1 MRQEPDAAAHSA
13 KDPPRRSRTARSRG
27 AFRLDGARG
36 EGVHTLR
43 GMHHVILVPGFFGF
57 GRFGELTYFNGVRA
71 ALERSFTHLGLTV
84 NVIEVETLPTAS
96 IRWRAARV
104 LETLV
109 RVTEAHDGP
118 VHLVGHSTGGLDARL
133 AIAPTASLPTEA
145 KLRDYA
151 RVQTVVSVCCPHFGT
166 PLATY
171 FTRPW
176 GRLQFRVAA
185 RYLIFMLQRGRLPLA
200 LLLRVGRWL
209 VRARDPFKKRLGT
222 FDELYAKLLNDLS
235 DERRLELVQ
244 FLRAISSDDALLF
257 QLTPAGCDLLN
268 ACTAEPAVRYG
279 SVVARAKPPTFRIW
293 VRASWDL
300 YAQVMYPLYALFH
313 RICRRGE
320 RQLIPAPAGPQ
331 REKLLALSGKLP
343 APTDSDGVVP
353 TDSQIWGSLVHSAEA
368 DHLDVV
374 GQYGFR
380 EGATWSGD
388 WLPSY
393 SGFTREHFEALWSD
407 VARFIA
413 GGSQTADATHERQAD
428 AQRTSGDTEARPGGD
443 EAAR

>member
-1 MRQEPDAAAHSA
+1 MQQ
-13 KDPPRRSRTARSRG
+13 
-27 AFRLDGARG
+27 
-36 EGVHTLR
+36 
-43 GMHHVILVPGFFGF
+43 HHVILVPGFFGF

-71 ALERSFTHLGLTV
+71 ALEQSFARLGLAV
-84 NVIEVETLPTAS
+84 SVIEVETLPTAS

-109 RVTEAHDGP
+109 RVTAAHAGP
-118 VHLVGHSTGGLDARL
+118 VHLIGHSTGGLDARL

-145 KLRDYA
+145 KLLDYG
-151 RVQTVVSVCCPHFGT
+151 RVQTLVTVCCPHFGT

-176 GRLQFRVAA
+176 GRFQLRVAA

-200 LLLRVGRWL
+200 LFLRVGRWL

-244 FLRAISSDDALLF
+244 FLRAVSTDDALLF

-268 ACTAEPAVRYG
+268 ACTAEPNVRYG
-279 SVVARAKPPTFRIW
+279 SVVARARPPSFGTWI
-293 VRASWDL
+293 RASWDL
-300 YAQVMYPLYALFH
+300 YAQIMYPLYALFH

-320 RQLIPAPAGPQ
+320 RQLIPQPAAPQ
-331 REKLLALSGKLP
+331 REKLMTLTGQLP
-343 APTDSDGVVP
+343 ASTDSDGVVP
-353 TDSQIWGSLVHSAEA
+353 TDSQIWGSLVHVAEG

-380 EGATWSGD
+380 DGLSWAGD

-393 SGFTREHFEALWSD
+393 SGFKREQFAALWAD
-407 VARFIA
+407 VAHFIA
-413 GGSQTADATHERQAD
+413 SGSRTWEATNERQAD
-428 AQRTSGDTEARPGGD
+428 THRTSQDAGQPPADLELR
-443 EAAR
+443 RR